1 MSDDGK
7 AYISVDELIA
17 KIRKYHPDDDMEL
30 VRRAYAFAEHA
41 HANQKRKSGDPYFC
55 HPCAVA
61 VILSDLMLDA
71 TTIAAGLLHDC
82 VEDVDGVTTQVI
94 GEQFGQEIELLVDGV
109 TKLSQLN
116 FSSREEAQAETL
128 RKMFL
133 AMAKDIR
140 VVLIKL
146 ADRLHNMR
154 TLKFQKPERQ
164 IPIARET
171 LDIYAP
177 LAHRLGVY
185 TIKWELEDL
194 SLRYLDPEGFYELV
208 RLVGMKRA
216 EREQLVAQVTQ
227 ELKAKLYE
235 AGIHRCEIDGRPKH
249 FYSIYKKMK
258 SQNKTFD
265 QINDLIAVRVLVNT
279 TTECYHA
286 LGVVHTIWPQVPGR
300 FKDYISVPKAN
311 MYQSLHTTV
320 VNQGRPFEVQIRTFE
335 MHRIAEY
342 GIAAHW
348 RYKEGKAADEL
359 DKKLSWLRRILDWQ
373 TDARD
378 PSDFGEMLKFDLFA
392 DEVLVFTPK
401 GDVVSLPRGATPL
414 DFAYRIHSAVGNR
427 CIGAK
432 VNHRIVPLTAQ
443 LETGDFVEV
452 MTSASSHGPSRDWL
466 NIVKTSEAKAKI
478 RAWLKKEERDQ
489 NIVHGRDMLEHE
501 AKRLGYSLPALTK
514 PDLIE
519 TLYKRYSVQSADDI
533 YAMVGFGGLSTQQVL
548 NRLIEEYKKTHK
560 AEEPAL
566 IPEAKPEEAAP
577 KRAPSSVVQRRDRQG
592 RIGHAGALRQV
603 LQPAARRQDHRLHH
617 PRPRRIRPSRRLR
630 QPEGR
635 GRGAGSPDRGGMGGP
650 VRRLHLR
657 GRDQDSRLRPHRPA
671 GRAVGDVRLSGDSG
685 QRHLGPRRQE
695 PDLHLQRVHRHQEHP
710 AAQQAAARHR
720 PHSRRHRRQPRG
732 LTVASSQRRTS
743 IHALRHSAGHSRVR
757 HRGGRAGFRNRKRL
771 SGARGRGGRRR
782 RERRSLLRRQDRR
795 SARL

>member
-7 AYISVDELIA
+7 SNAYISVDELVER
-17 KIRKYHPDDDMEL
+17 IRKYHPEDDMEL
-30 VRRAYAFAEHA
+30 VRRAYAFAEKAHA
-41 HANQKRKSGDPYFC
+41 HQVRKSGDPYFC

-61 VILSDLMLDA
+61 VILADLMLDA
-71 TTIAAGLLHDC
+71 STIAAGLLHDV
-82 VEDVDGVTTQVI
+82 VEDCEGVTSEMI
-94 GEQFGQEIELLVDGV
+94 GQEFGQEIELLVDGV
-109 TKLSQLN
+109 TKLNQLD
-116 FSSREEAQAETL
+116 FSSREEAKAETL

-154 TLKFQKPERQ
+154 TLKFKAPDRQ
-164 IPIARET
+164 RAIAQET

-185 TIKWELEDL
+185 TIKWEREDL
-194 SLRYLDPEGFYELV
+194 SLRSLDPDAFYELV

-216 EREQLVAQVTQ
+216 EREQLIAQVTQ
-227 ELKAKLYE
+227 ELKTKLYE
-235 AGIHRCEIDGRPKH
+235 AGIHKCEIDGRPKH

-265 QINDLIAVRVLVNT
+265 QINDLLAVRVLVNT

-348 RYKEGKAADEL
+348 RYKEGRATDEL

-373 TDARD
+373 SEAHD
-378 PSDFGEMLKFDLFA
+378 PSEFGEMLKFDLFA

-401 GDVVSLPRGATPL
+401 GDVVSLPKGATPL

-432 VNHRIVPLTAQ
+432 VNHRIVPLATP

-478 RAWLKKEERDQ
+478 RAWLKKEEREQ
-489 NIVHGRDMLEHE
+489 NIVHGHDMLERE
-501 AKRLGYSLPALTK
+501 AKRLGYQLPMLTK
-514 PDLIE
+514 SELIE
-519 TLYKRYSVQSADDI
+519 PMYKRLSVQSLDDI
-533 YAMVGFGGLSTQQVL
+533 YAMVGFGGASTQQVL
-548 NRLIEEYKKTHK
+548 NRLIDEYKKHNK
-560 AEEPAL
+560 IDSPA
-566 IPEAKPEEAAP
+566 PVETKPDEA
-577 KRAPSSVVQRRDRQG
+577 
-592 RIGHAGALRQV
+592 
-603 LQPAARRQDHRLHH
+603 PA
-617 PRPRRIRPSRRLR
+617 PRPRPSSNSNGVIGKGESGMLVRFAKCCTPL
-630 QPEGR
+630 PGDKIIGYITR
-635 GRGAGSPDRGGMGGP
+635 GRGVS
-650 VRRLHLR
+650 
-657 GRDQDSRLRPHRPA
+657 
-671 GRAVGDVRLSGDSG
+671 
-685 QRHLGPRRQE
+685 
-695 PDLHLQRVHRHQEHP
+695 VHRADCVSLKDESVEPERLIEVEWEDQPKESSYEAEIRVIAYNRTGLLAELSVMFASQEIPVNAISAH
-710 AAQQAAARHR
+710 AAKNQTYVFHVSLVIRSTQQLNKLIRDIQKI
-720 PHSRRHRRQPRG
+720 PD
-732 LTVASSQRRTS
+732 V
-743 IHALRHSAGHSRVR
+743 IEVSRV
-757 HRGGRAGFRNRKRL
+757 AG
-771 SGARGRGGRRR
+771 
-782 RERRSLLRRQDRR
+782 
-795 SARL
+795 

>member
-1 MSDDGK
+1 MSDAGTIK
-7 AYISVDELIA
+7 AYIGVEELIA
-17 KIRKYHPDDDMEL
+17 RMRKFHPDDDMDL
-30 VRRAYAFAEHA
+30 VRRAYDFAEKA
-41 HANQKRKSGDPYFC
+41 HANQVRKSGDPYFC

-82 VEDVDGVTTQVI
+82 VEDVEDVTQQSI
-94 GEQFGQEIELLVDGV
+94 ADMFGQEVALLVDGV
-109 TKLSQLN
+109 TKLEKLN

-140 VVLIKL
+140 VVMIKL

-164 IPIARET
+164 VPIARET

-194 SLRYLDPEGFYELV
+194 SLRYIDPEGFYDLV
-208 RLVGMKRA
+208 RLVGMKRD
-216 EREQLVAQVTQ
+216 ERERLVAQVTQ
-227 ELKAKLYE
+227 ELKTHLHE
-235 AGIHRCEIDGRPKH
+235 VGIHKCEIDGRPKH
-249 FYSIYKKMK
+249 LYSIYRKMK

-265 QINDLIAVRVLVNT
+265 QIHDLIAVRVLVNT
-279 TTECYHA
+279 QTDCYHA

-320 VNQGRPFEVQIRTFE
+320 VNQGKPFEVQIRTFD
-335 MHRIAEY
+335 MHRTAEF

-348 RYKEGKAADEL
+348 RYKEGKQADAL
-359 DKKLSWLRRILDWQ
+359 DSKLSWLRRILDWQ
-373 TDARD
+373 GDVRD
-378 PSDFGEMLKFDLFA
+378 SAGFSDMLKVDLFA

-432 VNHRIVPLTAQ
+432 INHRIVPLTAQ

-452 MTSASSHGPSRDWL
+452 MTSSSSRGPSRDWL

-478 RAWLKKEERDQ
+478 RAWLKKEERDI
-489 NIVHGRDMLEHE
+489 NIAHGKEMLERE
-501 AKRLGYSLPALTK
+501 AKRLGYALSALNK
-514 PDLIE
+514 SELIE
-519 TLYKRYSVQSADDI
+519 TLYKRYSVASLEDI

-548 NRLIEEYKKTHK
+548 NRLIDEYKKIHK
-560 AEEPAL
+560 TEEVPMAAEV
-566 IPEAKPEEAAP
+566 KEEAP
-577 KRAPSSVVQRRDRQG
+577 QKRIPTSSSNGVVVKGESGMLVRFARCCTPLPGDKI
-592 RIGHAGALRQV
+592 IGY
-603 LQPAARRQDHRLHH
+603 
-617 PRPRRIRPSRRLR
+617 IT
-630 QPEGR
+630 R
-635 GRGAGSPDRGGMGGP
+635 GRGVS
-650 VRRLHLR
+650 
-657 GRDQDSRLRPHRPA
+657 
-671 GRAVGDVRLSGDSG
+671 
-685 QRHLGPRRQE
+685 
-695 PDLHLQRVHRHQEHP
+695 VHRADCVSLKDEGMEQNRLIEVEWEN
-710 AAQQAAARHR
+710 QAENTTYSAEIKVIADDRT
-720 PHSRRHRRQPRG
+720 G
-732 LTVASSQRRTS
+732 LLAELSETFASQDISMIS
-743 IHALRHSAGHSRVR
+743 LSAHSAKDGTYVFEIVLPIKSTQQLNKLIKDILRIPDVIEVKRV
-757 HRGGRAGFRNRKRL
+757 
-771 SGARGRGGRRR
+771 SG
-782 RERRSLLRRQDRR
+782 
-795 SARL
+795 